1 MEEAY
6 ALASERVGQ
15 KANESKRHY
24 DIKVRCRI
32 LSPDD
37 RVLVR
42 NLGARGGLGKLG
54 AYWEDQVHI
63 VTKHLNDDSSVY
75 EVVSE
80 SGPKKHRILHR
91 NLLLPSQSLPI
102 DTTPA

>member
-24 DIKVRCRI
+24 DIKVCCPI
-32 LSPDD
+32 LSPGD

-42 NLGARGGLGKLG
+42 NLGEKGGPGKLR
-54 AYWEDQVHI
+54 AYWED
-63 VTKHLNDDSSVY
+63 KC
-75 EVVSE
+75 
-80 SGPKKHRILHR
+80 ILS
-91 NLLLPSQSLPI
+91 PSI
-102 DTTPA
+102 